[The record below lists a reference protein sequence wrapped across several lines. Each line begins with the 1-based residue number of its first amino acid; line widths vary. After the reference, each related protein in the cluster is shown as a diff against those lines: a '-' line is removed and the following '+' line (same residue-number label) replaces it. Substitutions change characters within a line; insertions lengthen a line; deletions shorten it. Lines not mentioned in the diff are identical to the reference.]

1 MSRAVALVVLG
12 LVVSGCAHS
21 TGALGEVDQSRVVM
35 RDTGAR
41 VVRRVQ
47 VEYAA
52 DRLLGI
58 AIDDPDLHQHAM
70 RALRAKAQLEGAQ
83 AFGRITVDRVSRGL
97 FPVYWTE
104 AIVVSADVVE
114 FGEPAR

>member
-1 MSRAVALVVLG
+1 MSRALALVALG
-12 LVVSGCAHS
+12 LLVPGCAHS

-35 RDTGAR
+35 RDPQAR

-47 VEYAA
+47 VEYSA
-52 DRLLGI
+52 DRLIGI
-58 AIDDPDLHQHAM
+58 AIDDPDLHQNAM

-83 AFGRITVDRVSRGL
+83 AFGRITVDRISRGW

-104 AIVVSADVVE
+104 MIVVSADVVE